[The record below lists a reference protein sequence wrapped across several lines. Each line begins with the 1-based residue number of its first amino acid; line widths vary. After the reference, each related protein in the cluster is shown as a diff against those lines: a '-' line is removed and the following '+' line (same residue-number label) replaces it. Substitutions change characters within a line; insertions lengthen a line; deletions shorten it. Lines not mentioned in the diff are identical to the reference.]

1 MRIFSLPITVALLW
15 INKNPRGCLV
25 LAALCVALLIPGLG
39 RLSVD
44 TTSEALLV
52 PGDPGVAHYA
62 STRETFGEDVIL
74 TVVIRHTD
82 VFAPEVLR
90 TVERLTIGG
99 GDIDGVT
106 RVVSLSTV
114 NNLRSHGGVLDTS
127 PLLPSIPSDPR
138 ELARIRH
145 DALANPLLVGEV
157 VNDKGDTT
165 ALHFFI
171 ESRENDHG
179 FARHLVDSMEK
190 LIEREKAALG
200 PDTVIYQVGSPY
212 VKTEI
217 IRSIHKDLFTLSPFA
232 ALALIGALY
241 FFYGSSI
248 AFLIPI
254 LTGLLSVVGTLGFM
268 GWMGYQ
274 INPLTTI
281 LPSLLIVIGSTEDIH
296 MISEYADEI
305 GLHGRKALALRRM
318 ALRMGAA
325 ISLTS
330 ITTFLGFLSL
340 CGHSIP
346 ILREFGISASF
357 GIAYNFVITLL
368 LVPPCLHYW
377 PVPKT
382 FRKSHTEEHLL
393 HRLRTLILHV
403 TFRHTALVVAFI
415 TLLTGA
421 AAWGC
426 KYIVVNTSYGEFFR
440 EDSPLRLR
448 YSDMSEHLSG
458 GSYILV
464 TLDAGRPGALLQPAN
479 LEQAGRLRD
488 FLETCPSH
496 VLGYTDF
503 FRKLHLEMNNGN
515 PAFNTLPATPD
526 LIAQY
531 ALMISPE
538 DLSRFLSFDQ
548 SRACFLMRTN
558 INGSLALN
566 TTADR
571 ITEYARK
578 NLDPSLSVKVTGET
592 ILVARAS
599 DTMSREVL
607 FNLVTLAGTIFVVI
621 AVFFR
626 SPFIAGLVMIP
637 NLVPIILNF
646 GLMAWADIPLST
658 ATFPVSVIALGMTV
672 DDTIHMMARYT
683 RERRFRPKLAAIHT
697 TLAHE
702 IRPVLTTALAH
713 TIGFSVFFLGEF
725 ESVRQFGILATWA
738 MISAILADL
747 FLTPALLA
755 LAPRFRNE

>member
-1 MRIFSLPITVALLW
+1 VRILSLPITLALLW
-15 INKNPRGCLV
+15 INKNPASCIG
-25 LAALCVALLIPGLG
+25 LAALCVLAFVPGLT

-62 STRETFGEDVIL
+62 ATRETFGEDVIL
-74 TVVIRHTD
+74 TVVIRKPD
-82 VFAPEVLR
+82 VFSRDVLQA
-90 TVERLTIGG
+90 VERLTLEG

-106 RVVSLSTV
+106 RVVSLATV
-114 NNLRSHGGVLDTS
+114 NNLRGRDGVLDTS
-127 PLLPSIPSDPR
+127 PLLPSVPSDPA
-138 ELARIRH
+138 ELSRIRR
-145 DALANPLLVGEV
+145 DALANPVLIGEV
-157 VNDKGDTT
+157 VNATGDTT

-171 ESRENDHG
+171 ESRANDHG

-190 LIEREKAALG
+190 LIVREKAALG
-200 PDTVIYQVGSPY
+200 PDAVIYQVGSPY

-254 LTGLLSVVGTLGFM
+254 LTGVLSIIGTLGFM

-305 GLHGRKALALRRM
+305 ALHGRKAMALRRM

-325 ISLTS
+325 ISMTS

-357 GIAYNFVITLL
+357 GIAYNFFITLL
-368 LVPPCLHYW
+368 LVPPLLHYW

-382 FRKSHTEEHLL
+382 FRKSHTEEHIL
-393 HRLRTLILHV
+393 HRLRGIILHI
-403 TFRHTALVVAFI
+403 TFRHTALVVAMI

-421 AAWGC
+421 ATWGC

-440 EDSPLRLR
+440 KESPLRMR
-448 YSDMSEHLSG
+448 YSDLTEHLAG
-458 GSYILV
+458 GALLLV
-464 TLDAGRPGALLQPAN
+464 TLDAHKPGALLQPDS
-479 LEQAGRLRD
+479 LQQADRLRA
-488 FLETCPSH
+488 FLETISGN
-496 VLGYTDF
+496 VMGYPVF
-503 FRKLHLEMNNGN
+503 LRKLHLEMNNGD
-515 PAFNTLPATPD
+515 PAFNTLPGSAD

-531 ALMISPE
+531 LLMLSPE
-538 DLSRFLSFDQ
+538 DMSRFLSFDQ
-548 SRACFLMRTN
+548 SRACFLLRTN
-558 INGSLALN
+558 LNGSREINGA
-566 TTADR
+566 ADR
-571 ITEYARK
+571 ITDFARK
-578 NLDPSLSVKVTGET
+578 NLDPAMSVQVSGET
-592 ILVARAS
+592 VLVARAS

-607 FNLVTLAGTIFVVI
+607 FNLVTLAATIFIVI

-637 NLVPIILNF
+637 NIVPIILNF

-683 RERRFRPKLAAIHT
+683 RERKFRPKLAAIHS
-697 TLAHE
+697 TLSHE

-725 ESVRQFGILATWA
+725 ESVRQFGMLATWA
-738 MISAILADL
+738 MLSAILADL

-755 LAPRFRNE
+755 LAPRFKNE